1 MEPRR
6 RLSASGRSSGPANA
20 TGALRLRRGF
30 HLVEHDFALREPA
43 SALSTS
49 LPHEGTPRGTDPTPV
64 MVHLSG
70 AHRGRT
76 NVLMGDE
83 LSIGTAPTAQVHLS
97 DRDRPLPGAHH
108 ATLRRRGRTYEL
120 LVTPAHEVWV
130 NGESVETL
138 VLASGD
144 VLEIGRGGPVLR
156 FRQYPSGAP
165 LAKSLPEVFSDCVE
179 CAKHASEHP
188 LGRVGALVT
197 EVPREL
203 ATQTSGFFRIGV
215 TAVLLALTISTLL
228 LARRNQALEATVSAE
243 LDRIAELT
251 QELEGSEPAQVSQ
264 ADIERWRA
272 ELAAEVSSA
281 DRRLEALEER
291 SGAASR
297 VVATAAGTI
306 AFLQGAYGF
315 RDPETGLPLRLVPG
329 PEGRPIRN
337 PAGMPLLTLEGDGP
351 VFEVIYTGTG
361 FVASADGLIL
371 TNRHVALPWEF
382 DAAARQIIE
391 RGLEPV
397 MLRFEGYLPGYEE
410 PFPVSTVSASETGD
424 VALLR
429 CSDVTE
435 AIAHLSLAAEAPEA
449 GDEVIVLGYPLGL
462 RALLARLV
470 PEVAQQIT
478 SEGDPDF
485 WETARRLA
493 AGGHIGPL
501 ASQGIVGQVTD
512 RFVVYDAETTSGGS
526 GGPVLN
532 LEGEVVAVNA
542 AILPEFG
549 GSNLGV
555 PVAHGRALLEG
566 SPTAAEGDAPLR

>member
-1 MEPRR
+1 
-6 RLSASGRSSGPANA
+6 
-20 TGALRLRRGF
+20 
-30 HLVEHDFALREPA
+30 VEHRLTFREPA
-43 SALSTS
+43 STLSTS
-49 LPHEGTPRGTDPTPV
+49 LPDEDTSRGPDPTPV

-83 LSIGTAPTAQVHLS
+83 IAIGTAPTAQVHLS
-97 DRDRPLPGAHH
+97 DRDRPAPGARH
-108 ATLRRRGRTYEL
+108 ATLKRRGRTYEL

-130 NGESVETL
+130 NGESVESL

-156 FRQYPSGAP
+156 FRQYAPGAR
-165 LAKSLPEVFSDCVE
+165 LTKSLPEVFSDCVE

-188 LGRVGALVT
+188 LGRMGALVT

-203 ATQTSGFFRIGV
+203 ATQTSGIFRIGV
-215 TAVLLALTISTLL
+215 TAVLLALTVSTLT

-243 LDRIAELT
+243 LDRIAELA
-251 QELEGSEPAQVSQ
+251 QQLQGSEPTRITQ

-272 ELAAEVSSA
+272 ELAAEASDA

-297 VVATAAGTI
+297 VVANAAGTI

-315 RDPETGLPLRLVPG
+315 RDPDSGLPLRMVPG
-329 PEGRPIRN
+329 PDGRPIRN
-337 PAGMPLLTLEGDGP
+337 RLGMPLVTLEGDGP

-361 FVASADGLIL
+361 FVASPDGLIL

-397 MLRFEGYLPGYEE
+397 MLRFEGYLPGYGE
-410 PFPVSTVSASETGD
+410 PFAVSTVRASETAD

-429 CSDVTE
+429 CSEVTE
-435 AIAHLSLAAEAPEA
+435 AIAHLPLASAVPEA

-470 PEVAQQIT
+470 PEVARQIT

-493 AGGHIGPL
+493 EGGYIGPL
-501 ASQGIVGQVTD
+501 ASQGESGD
-512 RFVVYDAETTSGGS
+512 RE
-526 GGPVLN
+526 P
-532 LEGEVVAVNA
+532 
-542 AILPEFG
+542 
-549 GSNLGV
+549 
-555 PVAHGRALLEG
+555 AHG
-566 SPTAAEGDAPLR
+566 PLRRVRRRNHQRGQRWARAQPRRRGRSRELGHPPRVWWLEPRCARGARTHAAGRGASRCGGRSRPLSAPARLPCGSIPPSASLRHE

>member
-1 MEPRR
+1 M
-6 RLSASGRSSGPANA
+6 
-20 TGALRLRRGF
+20 
-30 HLVEHDFALREPA
+30 
-43 SALSTS
+43 STP
-49 LPHEGTPRGTDPTPV
+49 LPDQGNSRDPDPTLV

-83 LSIGTAPTAQVHLS
+83 VGIGTAPNALVHLS
-97 DRDRPLPGAHH
+97 DRDRPRPGVRH
-108 ATLRRRGRTYEL
+108 ATLKRRGRTYEL
-120 LVTPAHEVWV
+120 LATPAHEVWV
-130 NGESVETL
+130 NGERVESL

-156 FRQYPSGAP
+156 FRQHPPGAR

-179 CAKHASEHP
+179 CAKHASNNP

-203 ATQTSGFFRIGV
+203 ATQTSAIFRIGV
-215 TAVLLALTISTLL
+215 TAVLLLLTISTLV
-228 LARRNQALEATVSAE
+228 LARRNRALEATVSAE

-251 QELEGSEPAQVSQ
+251 QELEGSEPAQVTQ
-264 ADIERWRA
+264 GDIERWRA
-272 ELAAEVSSA
+272 ELAAEVSEA
-281 DRRLEALEER
+281 ERRLEALEER
-291 SGAASR
+291 SSAASR
-297 VVATAAGTI
+297 IVASAAETI

-315 RDPETGLPLRLVPG
+315 RDPESGRPLRLVPG
-329 PEGRPIRN
+329 PDGRPIRN
-337 PAGMPLLTLEGDGP
+337 PMGMPLVTLEGDGP

-361 FVASADGLIL
+361 FVASPDGLML
-371 TNRHVALPWEF
+371 TNRHVALPWEY
-382 DAAARQIIE
+382 DDAARQIVE

-397 MLRFEGYLPGYEE
+397 MLRFEGYLPGYDE
-410 PFPVSTVSASETGD
+410 PFPVTTVSASETAD
-424 VALLR
+424 VALLL
-429 CSDVTE
+429 CTDATE
-435 AIAHLSLAAEAPEA
+435 TIAHLRLAAETPDA
-449 GDEVIVLGYPLGL
+449 GDDVIVLGYPLGL

-470 PEVAQQIT
+470 PEVAKQIT
-478 SEGDPDF
+478 SEGNPDF

-532 LEGEVVAVNA
+532 MEGEVVAVNS
-542 AILPEFG
+542 AIIPEFG

-555 PVAHGRALLEG
+555 PVEHGRALLGRARAE
-566 SPTAAEGDAPLR
+566 AEGEPDT